1 MNEKKKN
8 IPLRQ
13 KIDFVKSVLFEM
25 YPNALT
31 ELEYETEFQLLVAII
46 MSAQTTDKQVNKV
59 NKTFFQ
65 YLKTPNDGIKL
76 GEEFIRQQIRTVSF
90 FNNKAKNIFLT
101 SHILKEKY
109 HSQIPRT
116 LEELTTLPWVGIK
129 TAKVFLSIVEN
140 ASYLAVDTHVHR
152 VLNRLWF
159 VKAKTP
165 LETNA
170 QAEKIFT
177 DDDNAFLHHTLIF
190 FGRYHCIARK
200 PKCSDCKLQWVC
212 DYYKKENNL

>member
-1 MNEKKKN
+1 MK
-8 IPLRQ
+8 LRE

-25 YPNALT
+25 YPEALT
-31 ELEYETEFQLLVAII
+31 ELHYETEFQLLVAII

-59 NKTFFQ
+59 NKIFFQ
-65 YLKTPNDGIKL
+65 YLKTPEDGIKL
-76 GEEFIRQQIRTVSF
+76 WEEFIRSSIRSVSF
-90 FNNKAKNIFLT
+90 FNNKTKNIFAT
-101 SHILKEKY
+101 SKILFEKY

-116 LEELTTLPWVGIK
+116 LEELTKLPWVGIK
-129 TAKVFLSIVEN
+129 TAKVFLSVIEN

-165 LETNA
+165 LETNR
-170 QAEKIFT
+170 QAERIFT
-177 DDDNAFLHHTLIF
+177 DDDNALLHHTLIF

-200 PKCSDCKLQWVC
+200 PKCGDCRLKEVC
-212 DYYKKENNL
+212 EYYKKEMNNK